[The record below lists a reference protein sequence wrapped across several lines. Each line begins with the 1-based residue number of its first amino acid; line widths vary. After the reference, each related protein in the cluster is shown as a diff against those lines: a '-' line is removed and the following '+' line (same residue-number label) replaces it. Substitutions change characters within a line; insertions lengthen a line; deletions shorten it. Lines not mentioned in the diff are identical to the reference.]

1 MEKKE
6 TKLTE
11 LFELNSG
18 KREYKGLDGITVH
31 KVDIY
36 KNRGLIEL
44 KLNGVSSL
52 PADNDAAVFLEDLET
67 DFGFRINF
75 VFDECRGGNI
85 SDYIDGLE
93 KLIMYMVKRDGGA
106 SLQGFTD
113 YVRVICSEGNPD
125 EGIKPGA
132 DLNVPEWWEGMLGPN
147 GKYDLSSAFGN
158 AVYACCRIPPD
169 SYDIK
174 VIDTTSDYEDYSPE
188 NDILRAMENGTY
200 EEYDGNYAKS
210 APKKSGKKKTEAE
223 VFAEDNDAASNKDS
237 WAYKAKQVQKEA
249 KVESKNNFDYS
260 KNAQADEIIF
270 GKVKKQATNMK
281 IKSLSMGE
289 MDVNIIGS
297 IKITDDLRLTKS
309 GKSVIA
315 KFDCF
320 DDTDGISCIAFL
332 KPEEA
337 DGFQKKFEKGGYV
350 ALQGN
355 CEKDTFS
362 GEIQFKVNGAFPAD
376 KPAGRKDTAERK
388 RVELHVHTKMSADD
402 ATTDPADLIK
412 LAASFGHSACAVTDH
427 GVVQAFPHVFEA
439 AKGINKKRKDTDEAP
454 FKCILGC
461 EGYLVDDGPTVFY
474 NLPYDV
480 EKDNY
485 FKKADGD
492 EDAALNFIEK
502 PKAVGSFV
510 SIVIKREGDDALK
523 DTFTSVCASKYR
535 LKGYKPVKP
544 EEEGESD
551 QDAMEFASHDIDKSL
566 WDVSEFPEKLSD
578 ESISIKPLEPHYH
591 LGRVIN
597 EELDI
602 NCAYADGSDEVIPSE
617 LVFEHVADFHA
628 DFGDAIYPGKGEPCD
643 SYFAMGELLEFIGD
657 SYITGPDIFTT
668 LAFLRR
674 AGYGINIEDHVYYR
688 HKFLM
693 PATSDEDI
701 LETYYKGEFKTVD
714 ELLAAKGTAFTYAAA
729 GDTHDTMFEA
739 CYKSAS
745 CLAACLKDAGTVN
758 ALDINYASGHYTPG
772 KIKLIKQKNQ
782 SAKESE
788 ALPVYHII
796 YLARSNMG
804 LYNLYRLVSESN
816 IHYFSRR
823 PRTPKSLLKYF
834 KSGII
839 VGGACEQGEIFRY
852 VLKAYVDSNKDRSL
866 TRKLLSESEEFRKI
880 LSLYDYVE
888 IQPLCNN
895 MFITRQEPEKFG
907 GTQPMNADDI
917 RIINEL
923 LVETADDHNMPVCAT
938 TDSHFLNKED
948 GRYRKYMMMSMGFED
963 AEMQSDLYFRNTQE
977 MLDEFA
983 YLGEKKAEEV
993 VIDNTNKIADL
1004 IEFGIK
1010 PFPDG
1015 SYPPQ
1020 IARAAADVRDIAYTK
1035 ANRLYRHNGVLNE
1048 VVKARLDRELESI
1061 IGNGYAIMY
1070 YIAYRL
1076 VKKSN
1081 NDGYVVGSRGSV
1093 GSSFAATMCGISE
1106 VNPLPPHYRC
1116 PKCNYAEFDN
1126 SGKFGSGYD
1135 LPPKNCPE
1143 CGEKLIPDGQDI
1155 PFETFLGFKGDK
1167 QPDID
1172 LNFSGEYQPRAH
1184 AYVGVLFGG
1193 THTFKAG
1200 TIGAYQD
1207 KNAYGVC
1214 RKVCEEKG
1222 EPFTQAHLAFM
1233 ARDII
1238 GVKRTTSQHPGGIVV
1253 IAKEMDIY
1261 EFTPIQFPA
1270 NKTDGGII
1278 TTHFDF
1284 RAMHDTILKLD
1295 ILGHADPTVLR
1306 MLSDITGVTITDI
1319 PIPDEKVMSL
1329 LESTDALGFPVEAT
1343 DAGSATLGLSE
1354 LGTNMARGMIK
1365 ETKPTRFYDLVQLMG
1380 LSHGTD
1386 VWTGNAQDLIRDGT
1400 CDLNSVIGCR
1410 DSIMTSL
1417 IYWGLPNKDAFDIME
1432 GVRKGKVAAGKVEK
1446 WPEYVEE
1453 MKSCGVPDWYIES
1466 CQKIKYMFPKAHA
1479 AAYAISSLRVAWF
1492 KVYYPEEYYCS
1503 FFTHRGEGLFNAED
1517 MCSGPEKVKERRIE
1531 LNEEM
1536 HAKGDPNTKLKYYF
1550 YELVEEMY
1558 ARGITFAPITLED
1571 SLGTKFAKAGPKLI
1585 RPPFCAIPAVSPANG
1600 EAIERARAD
1609 GPFKNRDDFMKRTGV
1624 GQSVTEKLLAYGG
1637 ILDDLPES
1645 AQMNLFDL
1653 FGGNDNGDD
1662 DGDK

>member
-1 MEKKE
+1 MEKKNVR
-6 TKLTE
+6 LLE
-11 LFELNSG
+11 LFNVDSDKYCDLNDL
-18 KREYKGLDGITVH
+18 YVV

-36 KNRGLIEL
+36 KAKASINMILEGVDSLKGNNSLVVLVKELERDFGTKVNFTFRGLDYTNFPDAYDKFVSLIRYYIARDGEGTVKNL
-44 KLNGVSSL
+44 SDFINLHSDIDYDRGNILAYITHIRVSSGWSQML
-52 PADNDAAVFLEDLET
+52 VSSDREELISAV
-67 DFGFRINF
+67 RN
-75 VFDECRGGNI
+75 
-85 SDYIDGLE
+85 
-93 KLIMYMVKRDGGA
+93 A
-106 SLQGFTD
+106 SS
-113 YVRVICSEGNPD
+113 ICIG
-125 EGIKPGA
+125 
-132 DLNVPEWWEGMLGPN
+132 
-147 GKYDLSSAFGN
+147 
-158 AVYACCRIPPD
+158 
-169 SYDIK
+169 
-174 VIDTTSDYEDYSPE
+174 
-188 NDILRAMENGTY
+188 NDIPGSFEILCDAPDIAGSDVAGGDDIIRAI
-200 EEYDGNYAKS
+200 EEGKMVFPDIEYVEEKPNKS
-210 APKKSGKKKTEAE
+210 TKKKKDEKAGDTEAKP
-223 VFAEDNDAASNKDS
+223 AAKDS
-237 WAYKAKQVQKEA
+237 WEAKAQQARKEA
-249 KVESKNNFDYS
+249 KQEEKKFDY
-260 KNAQADEIIF
+260 KAQANADNQLY
-270 GKVKKQATNMK
+270 GRVKKQATFMK
-281 IKSLSMGE
+281 IANLTIGCF
-289 MDVNIIGS
+289 DVNIAGNMIFNEDSFKLAKTG
-297 IKITDDLRLTKS
+297 R
-309 GKSVIA
+309 SVIV
-315 KFDCF
+315 KLMCL

-337 DGFQKKFEKGGYV
+337 DGFQKEFGKGGYV
-350 ALQGN
+350 GIQGN
-355 CEKDTFS
+355 VENDSYTGDKCLKVSGFFSAEKPP
-362 GEIQFKVNGAFPAD
+362 K
-376 KPAGRKDTAERK
+376 RKDTAERK
-388 RVELHVHTKMSADD
+388 RVELHVHTKMSESD
-402 ATTDPADLIK
+402 ATTEPADLIK
-412 LAASFGHSACAVTDH
+412 LAAQFGHSACAVTDH

-439 AKGINKKRKDTDEAP
+439 AKGINKKRKDTGEAP
-454 FKCILGC
+454 IKCILGC

-480 EKDNY
+480 KND
-485 FKKADGD
+485 KIKPSDVD
-492 EDAALNFIEK
+492 DDASLNFIFK

-510 SIVIKREGDDALK
+510 SIVIKRKGDDALR

-535 LKGYKPVKP
+535 LKGYKAVKP

-566 WDVSEFPEKLSD
+566 WDPDEIPEELRD
-578 ESISIKPLEPHYH
+578 ENINAKPLEPHAL
-591 LGRVIN
+591 LGTACNVD
-597 EELDI
+597 LDI
-602 NCAYADGSDEVIPSE
+602 NGEYADGSDEVIPSD

-628 DFGDAIYPGKGEPCD
+628 EFEDIIYPGKGEPCD

-657 SYITGPDIFTT
+657 SYVTGPDIFTA

-701 LETYYKGEFKTVD
+701 LETFYKGEFKTVD
-714 ELLAAKGTAFTYAAA
+714 EALSAKGTMFNYTAVGSEFDEMFTV
-729 GDTHDTMFEA
+729 

-745 CLAACLKDAGTVN
+745 LLASCLKDAGTVD
-758 ALDINYASGHYTPG
+758 AMSINYSCGHYTPE
-772 KIKLIKQKNQ
+772 KIKSTKRIAP
-782 SAKESE
+782 SSPIRE
-788 ALPVYHII
+788 APTYHII
-796 YLARSNMG
+796 YLVRSNMG
-804 LYNLYRLVSESN
+804 LYNLYRIVSESQ
-816 IHYFSRR
+816 IHYFALR

-839 VGGACEQGEIFRY
+839 VGGACERGEIYRY
-852 VLKAYVDSNKDRSL
+852 VITKYRELNKDRQA
-866 TRKLLSESEEFRKI
+866 TRDFLKDSKEFTKI

-895 MFITRQEPEKFG
+895 MFITRQDPSKSDT
-907 GTQPMNADDI
+907 GTTPMNEDDI

-923 LVETADDHNMPVCAT
+923 LVETADDHDMPVCAT

-948 GRYRKYMMMSMGFED
+948 GRYRKYMLMSMGFDD
-963 AEMQSDLYFRNTQE
+963 AEMQSDLYFRTTDE
-977 MLDEFA
+977 MLEEFK
-983 YLGEKKAEEV
+983 YLGEEKAMEV
-993 VIDNTNKIADL
+993 VVDNTNMIADM
-1004 IEFGIK
+1004 IDFGIK

-1035 ANRLYRHNGVLNE
+1035 ANRMYRHKGVLNP
-1048 VVKARLDRELESI
+1048 VVKERLDRELKSI

-1093 GSSFAATMCGISE
+1093 GSSFAATMSGISE

-1116 PKCNYAEFDN
+1116 KKCNYAEFDN
-1126 SGKFGSGYD
+1126 SGKYGSGYD

-1143 CGEKLIPDGQDI
+1143 CGEPLTPDGQDI
-1155 PFETFLGFKGDK
+1155 PFETFLGFHGDK

-1207 KNAYGVC
+1207 KNAYGLC
-1214 RKVCEEKG
+1214 RKICEEKG

-1270 NKTDGGII
+1270 NKTDCGII

-1306 MLSDITGVTITDI
+1306 MLSDITGVNITDI

-1329 LESTDALGFPVEAT
+1329 LVSTDALGFPIDAT

-1386 VWTGNAQDLIRDGT
+1386 VWTGNAQDLIRAGT

-1453 MKSCGVPDWYIES
+1453 MKKCGVPDWYIES

-1479 AAYAISSLRVAWF
+1479 AAYSISTLRVAWF

-1517 MCSGPEKVKERRIE
+1517 MCNGPEKVKKRRIE
-1531 LNEEM
+1531 LADEM

-1558 ARGITFAPITLED
+1558 ARGISFAPITLND
-1571 SLGTKFAKAGPKLI
+1571 SLGKKFAKAGPKLI

-1600 EAIERARAD
+1600 EAIEKARAEA
-1609 GPFKNRDDFMKRTGV
+1609 PFKNRDDFMKRTGV
-1624 GQSVTEKLLAYGG
+1624 GQSVTQKLLDYGG

-1645 AQMNLFDL
+1645 AQINLFDL
-1653 FGGNDNGDD
+1653 M
-1662 DGDK
+1662 

>member
-1 MEKKE
+1 MEKKRV
-6 TKLTE
+6 KLLE
-11 LFELNSG
+11 LFNVDSDKYKDLDEL
-18 KREYKGLDGITVH
+18 YVV

-36 KNRGLIEL
+36 KAKASINIILEGIDSLKYNNSVVALVSEL
-44 KLNGVSSL
+44 EK
-52 PADNDAAVFLEDLET
+52 
-67 DFGFRINF
+67 DFGTKVNF
-75 VFDECRGGNI
+75 CFN
-85 SDYIDGLE
+85 
-93 KLIMYMVKRDGGA
+93 
-106 SLQGFTD
+106 GFTD
-113 YVRVICSEGNPD
+113 TNLPDVYSNIESLIRYYAARDGEGPVKNLAD
-125 EGIKPGA
+125 FISLQADIDYDSGA
-132 DLNVPEWWEGMLGPN
+132 ALSYISYINVSSGWSSMLGN
-147 GKYDLSSAFGN
+147 EDKASLTSAINDANTICVGN
-158 AVYACCRIPPD
+158 EISCRCEILCHDHDMADMGQDDDVIRAIEEGRMVFPD
-169 SYDIK
+169 IEY
-174 VIDTTSDYEDYSPE
+174 V
-188 NDILRAMENGTY
+188 
-200 EEYDGNYAKS
+200 EEKPAKGS
-210 APKKSGKKKTEAE
+210 KKKKDEKAG
-223 VFAEDNDAASNKDS
+223 DADSKPAAKDS
-237 WAYKAKQVQKEA
+237 WEAKAQQLRKEA
-249 KVESKNNFDYS
+249 KQEEKKFDY
-260 KNAQADEIIF
+260 KAQANADNQLY
-270 GKVKKQATNMK
+270 GRVKKQATYMK
-281 IKSLSMGE
+281 IADLTIGCF
-289 MDVNIIGS
+289 DVNIAGNLIFNEDSFKLAKTG
-297 IKITDDLRLTKS
+297 R
-309 GKSVIA
+309 SVIV
-315 KFDCF
+315 KFMCL

-337 DGFQKKFEKGGYV
+337 DGFQKEFGKGGYV
-350 ALQGN
+350 GIQGN
-355 CEKDTFS
+355 VENDSFTGDKCLKVSGFFSAEKPP
-362 GEIQFKVNGAFPAD
+362 K
-376 KPAGRKDTAERK
+376 RKDTAERK
-388 RVELHVHTKMSADD
+388 RVELHVHTKMSESD
-402 ATTDPADLIK
+402 ATTEPADLIK
-412 LAASFGHSACAVTDH
+412 LAAQFGHSACAVTDH

-454 FKCILGC
+454 IKCILGC

-480 EKDNY
+480 KND
-485 FKKADGD
+485 KIKPSDVD
-492 EDAALNFIEK
+492 DDASLNFIFK

-510 SIVIKREGDDALK
+510 SIVIRRNGDDALR

-535 LKGYKPVKP
+535 LKGYKAVKP

-566 WDVSEFPEKLSD
+566 WNPDEIPEELRD
-578 ESISIKPLEPHYH
+578 ENINAKPMEPHYP
-591 LGRVIN
+591 LGTACNVD
-597 EELDI
+597 LDI
-602 NCAYADGSDEVIPSE
+602 NGDYADGSEEVIPSD

-628 DFGDAIYPGKGEPCD
+628 EFGDAIYPGKGEPCD

-657 SYITGPDIFTT
+657 SYVTGPDIFTT

-701 LETYYKGEFKTVD
+701 LETFYKGEFKTVD
-714 ELLAAKGTAFTYAAA
+714 EALNAKGALFNYTGACSGF
-729 GDTHDTMFEA
+729 DEMFSA

-745 CLAACLKDAGTVN
+745 LLASCLMDAGSVD
-758 ALDINYASGHYTPG
+758 ALSINYSCGHYTPE
-772 KIKLIKQKNQ
+772 KIKA
-782 SAKESE
+782 AKKTD
-788 ALPVYHII
+788 APTYHII
-796 YLARSNMG
+796 YLVRSNMG
-804 LYNLYRLVSESN
+804 LYNLYRIVSESQ
-816 IHYFSRR
+816 IHYYSRR

-834 KSGII
+834 KSGLII
-839 VGGACEQGEIFRY
+839 GGACEQGEIFRF
-852 VLKAYVDSNKDRSL
+852 VLKTYWELNKDRQA
-866 TRKLLSESEEFRKI
+866 TRDFLKDSEEFAKI

-895 MFITRQEPEKFG
+895 MFLTREDPAGKVPLNE
-907 GTQPMNADDI
+907 DDI

-923 LVETADDHNMPVCAT
+923 LVETADDHGMPVCAT

-948 GRYRKYMMMSMGFED
+948 GRYRKYMLMSMGFED
-963 AEMQSDLYFRNTQE
+963 AEYQPDLYFRTTNE
-977 MLDEFA
+977 MLDEFK
-983 YLGEKKAEEV
+983 YLGEEKAMEV
-993 VIDNTNKIADL
+993 VVDNTNMIADMC
-1004 IEFGIK
+1004 EFGIK

-1035 ANRLYRHNGVLNE
+1035 ANRMYRHKGVLNP
-1048 VVKARLDRELESI
+1048 VVKERLDRELTSI
-1061 IGNGYAIMY
+1061 ISNGYAIMY

-1093 GSSFAATMCGISE
+1093 GSSFAATMSGISE

-1116 PKCNYAEFDN
+1116 KKCNYAEFDN
-1126 SGKFGSGYD
+1126 SGKYGSGYD

-1143 CGEKLIPDGQDI
+1143 CGEPLTPDGQDI

-1214 RKVCEEKG
+1214 RKICEEKG
-1222 EPFTQAHLAFM
+1222 EAFTQAHLAFM

-1270 NKTDGGII
+1270 NKTDCGII

-1306 MLSDITGVTITDI
+1306 MLSDITGVNITDI

-1329 LESTDALGFPVEAT
+1329 LVGTDALGFPIEAT

-1386 VWTGNAQDLIRDGT
+1386 VWTGNAQDLIRAGT

-1453 MKSCGVPDWYIES
+1453 MKKCGVPDWYIES

-1479 AAYAISSLRVAWF
+1479 AAYSISTLRVAWF

-1503 FFTHRGEGLFNAED
+1503 FFTHRGEGLFNADD
-1517 MCSGPEKVKERRIE
+1517 MCHGPEKVKKRRIE
-1531 LNEEM
+1531 LADEM

-1558 ARGITFAPITLED
+1558 ARGITFAPITLND
-1571 SLGTKFAKAGPKLI
+1571 SLGKKFAKAGPKLI

-1600 EAIERARAD
+1600 EAIEKAREEA
-1609 GPFKNRDDFMKRTGV
+1609 PFKNRDDFMKRTGV
-1624 GQSVTEKLLAYGG
+1624 GQSVTQKLLDYGG

-1645 AQMNLFDL
+1645 AQINLFDL
-1653 FGGNDNGDD
+1653 M
-1662 DGDK
+1662 

>member
-1 MEKKE
+1 MEKKRV
-6 TKLTE
+6 KLLE
-11 LFELNSG
+11 LFNVDSDKYKDLDEL
-18 KREYKGLDGITVH
+18 YVV

-36 KNRGLIEL
+36 KAKASINIILEGIDSLKYNNSVVALVSEL
-44 KLNGVSSL
+44 EK
-52 PADNDAAVFLEDLET
+52 
-67 DFGFRINF
+67 DFGTKVNF
-75 VFDECRGGNI
+75 CFN
-85 SDYIDGLE
+85 
-93 KLIMYMVKRDGGA
+93 
-106 SLQGFTD
+106 GFTD
-113 YVRVICSEGNPD
+113 TNLPDAYSNIESLIRYYAARDGEGSVKNLAD
-125 EGIKPGA
+125 FISLQADIDYDNGA
-132 DLNVPEWWEGMLGPN
+132 ALSYISYINVSSGWSSMLGN
-147 GKYDLSSAFGN
+147 EDKESLTTAINDANTICVGN
-158 AVYACCRIPPD
+158 EISCRCEILCHDHDMAGMDISQDDDVIRAIEEGRMVFPD
-169 SYDIK
+169 IEY
-174 VIDTTSDYEDYSPE
+174 V
-188 NDILRAMENGTY
+188 
-200 EEYDGNYAKS
+200 EEKPAKGS
-210 APKKSGKKKTEAE
+210 KKKKDEKAG
-223 VFAEDNDAASNKDS
+223 DADAKPAAKDS
-237 WAYKAKQVQKEA
+237 WEAKAQQLRKEA
-249 KVESKNNFDYS
+249 KQEEKKFDY
-260 KNAQADEIIF
+260 KAQANADNQLY
-270 GKVKKQATNMK
+270 GRVKKQATFMK
-281 IKSLSMGE
+281 IADLTIGCF
-289 MDVNIIGS
+289 DVNIAGNLIFNEDSFKLAKTG
-297 IKITDDLRLTKS
+297 R
-309 GKSVIA
+309 SVIV
-315 KFDCF
+315 KFMCL

-337 DGFQKKFEKGGYV
+337 DGFQKEFGKGGYV
-350 ALQGN
+350 GIQGN
-355 CEKDTFS
+355 VENDSFTGDKCLKVSGFFTAEKPP
-362 GEIQFKVNGAFPAD
+362 K
-376 KPAGRKDTAERK
+376 RKDTAERK
-388 RVELHVHTKMSADD
+388 RVELHVHTKMSESD

-412 LAASFGHSACAVTDH
+412 LAAQFGHSACAVTDH

-454 FKCILGC
+454 IKCILGC

-480 EKDNY
+480 KND
-485 FKKADGD
+485 KIKPSDVD
-492 EDAALNFIEK
+492 DDASLNFIFK

-510 SIVIKREGDDALK
+510 SIVIRRNGDDALR
-523 DTFTSVCASKYR
+523 DTFTCVCASKYR
-535 LKGYKPVKP
+535 LKGYKAVKP

-566 WDVSEFPEKLSD
+566 WNPDEIPEELRD
-578 ESISIKPLEPHYH
+578 ENINAKPLDPHAL
-591 LGRVIN
+591 LGTACNVD
-597 EELDI
+597 LDI
-602 NCAYADGSDEVIPSE
+602 IGEYADGSDEVIPSE

-628 DFGDAIYPGKGEPCD
+628 EFEDAIYPGKGEPCD

-657 SYITGPDIFTT
+657 SYVTGPDIFTT

-701 LETYYKGEFKTVD
+701 LETFYKGEFKTVD
-714 ELLAAKGTAFTYAAA
+714 EALSSKGTLFYYAPD
-729 GDTHDTMFEA
+729 GSGFDDMFAA

-745 CLAACLKDAGTVN
+745 LLASCLKDAGSVD
-758 ALDINYASGHYTPG
+758 ALSINYSVGHYTPE
-772 KIKLIKQKNQ
+772 KIKSTKKNG
-782 SAKESE
+782 AVSE
-788 ALPVYHII
+788 APLYHII
-796 YLARSNMG
+796 YLVRSNMG
-804 LYNLYRLVSESN
+804 LYNLYRIVSESQ
-816 IHYFSRR
+816 IHYYSRR

-839 VGGACEQGEIFRY
+839 VGGACERGEIFRY
-852 VLKAYVDSNKDRSL
+852 VISKYRELSNKKQA
-866 TRKLLSESEEFRKI
+866 TRDFLKDSDEFAKI

-895 MFITRQEPEKFG
+895 MFLTRQDPAKSDT
-907 GTQPMNADDI
+907 GTTPLNEDDI

-923 LVETADDHNMPVCAT
+923 LVETADDHGMPVCAT

-948 GRYRKYMMMSMGFED
+948 GRYRKYMLMSMGFDD
-963 AEMQSDLYFRNTQE
+963 AEMQSDLYFRTTNE
-977 MLDEFA
+977 MLEEFK
-983 YLGEKKAEEV
+983 YLGEEKAMEV
-993 VIDNTNKIADL
+993 VVDNTNMIADM
-1004 IEFGIK
+1004 IDFGIK

-1035 ANRLYRHNGVLNE
+1035 ANRMYRHKGVLNP
-1048 VVKARLDRELESI
+1048 VVKERLDRELKSI

-1093 GSSFAATMCGISE
+1093 GSSFAATMSGISE

-1116 PKCNYAEFDN
+1116 KKCNYAEFDN
-1126 SGKFGSGYD
+1126 SGKYGSGYD

-1143 CGEKLIPDGQDI
+1143 CGEPLTPDGQDI
-1155 PFETFLGFKGDK
+1155 PFETFLGFHGDK

-1214 RKVCEEKG
+1214 RKICEEKG
-1222 EPFTQAHLAFM
+1222 EAFTQAHLAFM

-1270 NKTDGGII
+1270 NKTDCGII

-1306 MLSDITGVTITDI
+1306 MLSDITGVNITDI

-1329 LESTDALGFPVEAT
+1329 LVGTDALGFPIDAT

-1386 VWTGNAQDLIRDGT
+1386 VWTGNAQDLIRAGT

-1453 MKSCGVPDWYIES
+1453 MKKCGVPDWYIES

-1479 AAYAISSLRVAWF
+1479 AAYSISTLRVAWF

-1503 FFTHRGEGLFNAED
+1503 FFTHRGEGLFNADD
-1517 MCSGPEKVKERRIE
+1517 MCNGPEKVKKRRIE
-1531 LNEEM
+1531 LADEM

-1558 ARGITFAPITLED
+1558 ARGITFAPITLNE
-1571 SLGTKFAKAGPKLI
+1571 SLGTKFSKAGPKLI
-1585 RPPFCAIPAVSPANG
+1585 RPPFCAISAVSPANG
-1600 EAIERARAD
+1600 EAIEKARAEA
-1609 GPFKNRDDFMKRTGV
+1609 PFKNRDDFMKRTGV
-1624 GQSVTEKLLAYGG
+1624 GQSVTQKLLDYGG

-1645 AQMNLFDL
+1645 AQINLFDL
-1653 FGGNDNGDD
+1653 M
-1662 DGDK
+1662 

>member
-1 MEKKE
+1 MEKINV
-6 TKLTE
+6 KLLDLFNVDSDRYKDLSE
-11 LFELNSG
+11 L
-18 KREYKGLDGITVH
+18 YVQ

-36 KNRGLIEL
+36 KAKASVNIIIDGVESLSGKNSLVSFVHDLENDFGTRVNFTFKGFDDINFPTAYEAVSDLIKYYVARDNKNE
-44 KLNGVSSL
+44 VSN
-52 PADNDAAVFLEDLET
+52 PADNIDLKADVDYDSGDCFGYVTYINILSGWALMLSDSEKKNIIESVREASYICLGTDIPGRFEIET
-67 DFGFRINF
+67 IDPDIAG
-75 VFDECRGGNI
+75 
-85 SDYIDGLE
+85 SDL
-93 KLIMYMVKRDGGA
+93 M
-106 SLQGFTD
+106 
-113 YVRVICSEGNPD
+113 PD
-125 EGIKPGA
+125 DIYQAIKE
-132 DLNVPEWWEGMLGPN
+132 LKFE
-147 GKYDLSSAFGN
+147 
-158 AVYACCRIPPD
+158 
-169 SYDIK
+169 
-174 VIDTTSDYEDYSPE
+174 DYEVPADT
-188 NDILRAMENGTY
+188 GK
-200 EEYDGNYAKS
+200 G
-210 APKKSGKKKTEAE
+210 SGKKNKSEKKEDSDTKPNKNSWEA
-223 VFAEDNDAASNKDS
+223 
-237 WAYKAKQVQKEA
+237 KAQQLRKEA
-249 KVESKNNFDYS
+249 KQEEKKFDY
-260 KNAQADEIIF
+260 KAQANADNQLY
-270 GKVKKQATNMK
+270 GKVKKQATFMK
-281 IKSLSMGE
+281 IANLTIGCF
-289 MDVNIIGS
+289 DVNIAGNLIFNEDSFKLAKTG
-297 IKITDDLRLTKS
+297 R
-309 GKSVIA
+309 SVIV
-315 KFDCF
+315 KFMCL

-337 DGFQKKFEKGGYV
+337 DGFQKEFGKGGYV
-350 ALQGN
+350 GIQGN
-355 CEKDTFS
+355 VENDSFTGDKCLKVSGFFSAEKPP
-362 GEIQFKVNGAFPAD
+362 K
-376 KPAGRKDTAERK
+376 RKDTAERK
-388 RVELHVHTKMSADD
+388 RVELHVHTKMSESD

-412 LAASFGHSACAVTDH
+412 LAAQFGHSACAVTDH

-439 AKGINKKRKDTDEAP
+439 AKGINKKRKDTGEAP
-454 FKCILGC
+454 IKCILGC

-480 EKDNY
+480 KND
-485 FKKADGD
+485 KIKPSDVD
-492 EDAALNFIEK
+492 DDASLNFIFK

-510 SIVIKREGDDALK
+510 SIVIKRNGDDALR

-535 LKGYKPVKP
+535 LKGYKAVKP

-566 WDVSEFPEKLSD
+566 WDPSEVPEELRD
-578 ESISIKPLEPHYH
+578 ENITKKPLDPHEP
-591 LGRVIN
+591 LGMTVNIERDVKD
-597 EELDI
+597 E
-602 NCAYADGSDEVIPSE
+602 YADGTDEVIPSE

-628 DFGDAIYPGKGEPCD
+628 EFEDAIYTGTGEPCD

-674 AGYGINIEDHVYYR
+674 AGYGINIEDQVYYR

-701 LETYYKGEFKTVD
+701 LETFYKGEFKTVD
-714 ELLAAKGTAFTYAAA
+714 EALSSKGTLFNYSAVGSEFDDMFT
-729 GDTHDTMFEA
+729 A

-745 CLAACLKDAGTVN
+745 LLASCLIDAGTVD
-758 ALDINYASGHYTPG
+758 ALDINYKIGHYTPAR
-772 KIKLIKQKNQ
+772 IKSNDKN
-782 SAKESE
+782 ANK
-788 ALPVYHII
+788 LPIAPMYHII
-796 YLARSNMG
+796 YLVRSNMG
-804 LYNLYRLVSESN
+804 LYNLYRIVSESQ
-816 IHYFSRR
+816 IHYYARR

-839 VGGACEQGEIFRY
+839 VGGACERGEIYRY
-852 VLKAYVDSNKDRSL
+852 VITQYRSLNKDRQA
-866 TRKLLSESEEFRKI
+866 TREFLKESEEFAKI

-895 MFITRQEPEKFG
+895 MFITRQDPSKSDT
-907 GTQPMNADDI
+907 GTTPMNEDDI
-917 RIINEL
+917 RIVNEL
-923 LVETADDHNMPVCAT
+923 LVETADDHGMPVCAT

-948 GRYRKYMMMSMGFED
+948 GRYRKYMLMSMGFDD
-963 AEMQSDLYFRNTQE
+963 AEMQSDLYFRTTDE
-977 MLDEFA
+977 MLEEFK
-983 YLGEKKAEEV
+983 YLGEEKAMEV
-993 VIDNTNKIADL
+993 VVDNTNMIADM

-1035 ANRLYRHNGVLNE
+1035 ANRMYRHKGVLNE
-1048 VVKARLDRELESI
+1048 VVKARLDRELDSI
-1061 IGNGYAIMY
+1061 INNGYAIMY

-1116 PKCNYAEFDN
+1116 KKCNYAEFDN
-1126 SGKFGSGYD
+1126 SGKYGSGYD

-1143 CGEKLIPDGQDI
+1143 CGEPLTPDGQDI

-1214 RKVCEEKG
+1214 RKICEEKG

-1270 NKTDGGII
+1270 NKTDCGII

-1306 MLSDITGVTITDI
+1306 MLSDITGVNITDI

-1329 LESTDALGFPVEAT
+1329 LVNTDALGFPIEAT

-1386 VWTGNAQDLIRDGT
+1386 VWTGNAQDLIRAGT

-1453 MKSCGVPDWYIES
+1453 MKKCGVPDWYIES

-1479 AAYAISSLRVAWF
+1479 AAYSISTLRVAWF

-1517 MCSGPEKVKERRIE
+1517 MCNGPEKVKKRRIE
-1531 LNEEM
+1531 LADEM

-1558 ARGITFAPITLED
+1558 ARGITFAPITLND
-1571 SLGTKFAKAGPKLI
+1571 SLGKKFAKAGPKLI

-1600 EAIERARAD
+1600 EAIEKARAEA
-1609 GPFKNRDDFMKRTGV
+1609 PFKNRDDFMKRTGV
-1624 GQSVTEKLLAYGG
+1624 GQSVTQKLLDYGG

-1645 AQMNLFDL
+1645 AQINLFDL
-1653 FGGNDNGDD
+1653 M
-1662 DGDK
+1662 

>member
-1 MEKKE
+1 MEKKSV
-6 TKLTE
+6 KLLE
-11 LFELNSG
+11 LFNVEDD
-18 KREYKGLDGITVH
+18 RYKDLVDLTVV

-36 KNRGLIEL
+36 KAKASINIILEGIENLKDNRSIVSFVEELERDFGTKVNFAFKGINRDNFPYLYESLRGLIKHYIARDSAGGVCDMVDFINLSFDGDYETVNIDIPTGWSAMLTDFDRKNL
-44 KLNGVSSL
+44 KESVGDAVNICVADRMDFNYEIVSS
-52 PADNDAAVFLEDLET
+52 
-67 DFGFRINF
+67 
-75 VFDECRGGNI
+75 
-85 SDYIDGLE
+85 
-93 KLIMYMVKRDGGA
+93 
-106 SLQGFTD
+106 
-113 YVRVICSEGNPD
+113 
-125 EGIKPGA
+125 
-132 DLNVPEWWEGMLGPN
+132 VPEV
-147 GKYDLSSAFGN
+147 
-158 AVYACCRIPPD
+158 AV
-169 SYDIK
+169 
-174 VIDTTSDYEDYSPE
+174 SDFERED
-188 NDILRAMENGTY
+188 DILKAIAEGRVEFPAEEPVEEQAAKGT
-200 EEYDGNYAKS
+200 KK
-210 APKKSGKKKTEAE
+210 KKS
-223 VFAEDNDAASNKDS
+223 DDAKASDAKPASKDS
-237 WAYKAKQVQKEA
+237 WAAKAEQVRKEA
-249 KVESKNNFDYS
+249 KQEDKQSFYRAKE
-260 KNAQADEIIF
+260 NAENQLY
-270 GKVKKQATNMK
+270 GRVKKQATFMK
-281 IKSLSMGE
+281 IENLTVGCF
-289 MDVNIIGS
+289 DVNIAGDIS
-297 IKITDDLRLTKS
+297 FNDDSFKLAKT
-309 GKSVIA
+309 GKSVVV
-315 KFDCF
+315 KFMCL

-337 DGFQKKFEKGGYV
+337 DSFQKEYGKGGFIGI
-350 ALQGN
+350 QGN
-355 CEKDTFS
+355 VENDSFTGDKMLKVSGFFSAEKPP
-362 GEIQFKVNGAFPAD
+362 K
-376 KPAGRKDTAERK
+376 RKDNAKRK
-388 RVELHVHTKMSADD
+388 RVELHVHTKMSESD
-402 ATTDPADLIK
+402 ATTEPADLVK
-412 LAASFGHSACAVTDH
+412 LAASFGHSAVAVTDH

-439 AKGINKKRKDTDEAP
+439 AKGINKKRKDTGEEP
-454 FKCILGC
+454 IKCILGC

-480 EKDNY
+480 KND
-485 FKKADGD
+485 KIKPSDVD
-492 EDAALNFIEK
+492 DDASLNFIQK

-510 SIVIKREGDDALK
+510 SIVINRNGDDALR
-523 DTFTSVCASKYR
+523 DTFTSVCASKFR
-535 LKGYKPVKP
+535 LKGYKAVKP

-551 QDAMEFASHDIDKSL
+551 QDAMDFASHDIDKSL
-566 WDVSEFPEKLSD
+566 WDPDEIPEELRD
-578 ESISIKPLEPHYH
+578 ENINAKPLEPHAP
-591 LGRVIN
+591 LGAACNVD
-597 EELDI
+597 LDI
-602 NCAYADGSDEVIPSE
+602 NGDYADGSDEVIPEE

-628 DFGDAIYPGKGEPCD
+628 EFDDAIYPGKGEPCD

-701 LETYYKGEFKTVD
+701 LETFYKD
-714 ELLAAKGTAFTYAAA
+714 EYKSIDEALSSKGVAFEHAPD
-729 GDTHDTMFEA
+729 GSIFDSMFTK

-745 CLAACLKDAGTVN
+745 LLVACLKDAGTVD
-758 ALDINYASGHYTPG
+758 ALSINYSVGHYKPE
-772 KIKLIKQKNQ
+772 KIKSTKKI
-782 SAKESE
+782 SPSSPIRE
-788 ALPVYHII
+788 APTYHII
-796 YLARSNMG
+796 YLVRSNMG
-804 LYNLYRLVSESN
+804 LYNLYRIVSESQ
-816 IHYFSRR
+816 IHYFALR

-839 VGGACEQGEIFRY
+839 VGGACERGEIYRFVISKYRE
-852 VLKAYVDSNKDRSL
+852 LNKDRQA
-866 TRKLLSESEEFRKI
+866 TRDFLKESKEFAKI

-895 MFITRQEPEKFG
+895 MFIIRQDPSKSDT
-907 GTQPMNADDI
+907 GTTPMNEDDI

-923 LVETADDHNMPVCAT
+923 LVETADDHGMMCCAT

-948 GRYRKYMMMSMGFED
+948 GRYRKYMLMSMGFSD
-963 AEMQSDLYFRNTQE
+963 AEMQSDLYFRTTDE
-977 MLDEFA
+977 MLDEFK
-983 YLGEKKAEEV
+983 YLGEEKAMEV
-993 VIDNTNKIADL
+993 VVDNTNKIADL

-1035 ANRLYRHNGVLNE
+1035 ANRMYRHNGVLNE
-1048 VVKARLDRELESI
+1048 VVKARLDRELASI

-1126 SGKFGSGYD
+1126 TGVYGSGYD
-1135 LPPKNCPE
+1135 LPPKICPE

-1214 RKVCEEKG
+1214 RKICEEKG

-1270 NKTDGGII
+1270 NKTDCGII

-1306 MLSDITGVTITDI
+1306 MLSDITGINITDI

-1329 LESTDALGFPVEAT
+1329 LVGTDALGFPIDAT

-1386 VWTGNAQDLIRDGT
+1386 VWTGNAQDLIRSGT

-1446 WPEYVEE
+1446 WHEYVKE
-1453 MKSCGVPDWYIES
+1453 MKECGVPVWYIES

-1479 AAYAISSLRVAWF
+1479 AAYAISTLRVAWF

-1503 FFTHRGEGLFNAED
+1503 FFTHRGEGLFDAEQ
-1517 MCSGPEKVKERRIE
+1517 MCNGPERVKKRRIE
-1531 LNEEM
+1531 LADEM

-1550 YELVEEMY
+1550 YELIEEMY
-1558 ARGITFAPITLED
+1558 ARGITFAPITLND
-1571 SLGTKFAKAGPKLI
+1571 SLGKKFTKAGEKLI
-1585 RPPFCAIPAVSPANG
+1585 RPPFCAIAGVSEANG
-1600 EAIERARAD
+1600 LDIENARKD
-1609 GPFKNRDDFMKRTGV
+1609 GEFKNRDEFMKRTGL
-1624 GQSVTEKLLAYGG
+1624 GQSVVQKLLDYGG
-1637 ILDDLPES
+1637 ILNDLPES

-1653 FGGNDNGDD
+1653 M
-1662 DGDK
+1662 

>member
-1 MEKKE
+1 MENKSV
-6 TKLTE
+6 KLLD
-11 LFELNSG
+11 LFEIYSD
-18 KREYKGLDGITVH
+18 KYSDLDGLFVL

-36 KNRGLIEL
+36 KARSSVNLVIEGIDSLKTQNSLVSFVQELEKDFGTKVNLTFKGFDYVNFLSGYDKINALIKYYIARDNKETVSNL
-44 KLNGVSSL
+44 VDFITLRSDVDYDKGDEFAYVTQINVSS
-52 PADNDAAVFLEDLET
+52 
-67 DFGFRINF
+67 GW
-75 VFDECRGGNI
+75 
-85 SDYIDGLE
+85 
-93 KLIMYMVKRDGGA
+93 
-106 SLQGFTD
+106 LQ
-113 YVRVICSEGNPD
+113 
-125 EGIKPGA
+125 
-132 DLNVPEWWEGMLGPN
+132 MLGACEKDN
-147 GKYDLSSAFGN
+147 IISAVKDANNICFGN
-158 AVYACCRIPPD
+158 DIPVSFEIM
-169 SYDIK
+169 SYEPEMAGFD
-174 VIDTTSDYEDYSPE
+174 VSPE
-188 NDILRAMENGTY
+188 DDILRAIKSGTLEFPEV
-200 EEYDGNYAKS
+200 EEVQETKNKGRKKKASDAKS
-210 APKKSGKKKTEAE
+210 DKSSDPEKKPGKNTWEFKAEQARKEAKQ
-223 VFAEDNDAASNKDS
+223 EDKESF
-237 WAYKAKQVQKEA
+237 YKAKE
-249 KVESKNNFDYS
+249 
-260 KNAQADEIIF
+260 NAENQIY
-270 GKVKKQATNMK
+270 GRVKKQARFMK
-281 IKSLSMGE
+281 IADLSIGCF
-289 MDVNIIGS
+289 DVNIAGDIS
-297 IKITDDLRLTKS
+297 FNEDSFKLAKT
-309 GKSVIA
+309 GKSVIV
-315 KFDCF
+315 KFMCL

-337 DGFQKKFEKGGYV
+337 DSFQKDYGKGGYIGI
-350 ALQGN
+350 QGN
-355 CEKDTFS
+355 VENDSFTGDKSLRVSGFFS
-362 GEIQFKVNGAFPAD
+362 AERPPK
-376 KPAGRKDTAERK
+376 RKDLAERK
-388 RVELHVHTKMSADD
+388 RVELHVHTMMSAND
-402 ATTDPADLIK
+402 ATTEPADLIK
-412 LAASFGHSACAVTDH
+412 LAVQFGHSACAVTDH

-439 AKGINKKRKDTDEAP
+439 ARGINEKREENGEKP

-461 EGYLVDDGPTVFY
+461 EGYLVDDGPTLFY

-480 EKDNY
+480 KNDK
-485 FKKADGD
+485 FKRADTD

-510 SIVIKREGDDALK
+510 SVVIKRNGDDALK

-535 LKGYKPVKP
+535 LKGYKQVEP

-566 WDVSEFPEKLSD
+566 WDISEFPESLSD
-578 ESISIKPLEPHYH
+578 ESIAVKTVEPHDP
-591 LGRVIN
+591 LGVVIN
-597 EELDI
+597 ADLDI
-602 NCAYADGSDEVIPSE
+602 NCPFADGSDEVVPSE
-617 LVFEHVADFHA
+617 LVFEHVADFRA
-628 DFGDAIYPGKGEPCD
+628 DFDDVIYPGTGEPCD

-701 LETYYKGEFKTVD
+701 LETYFKGEYKTVD
-714 ELLAAKGTAFTYAAA
+714 ELLAVRGADFVYSAT
-729 GDTHDTMFEA
+729 GDSHDTMFDE

-745 CLAACLKDAGTVN
+745 CLVCCLKDAGTVD
-758 ALDINYASGHYTPG
+758 ALEINYSLGHHKPERL
-772 KIKLIKQKNQ
+772 KLQKKKDETWENTR
-782 SAKESE
+782 
-788 ALPVYHII
+788 ALPAYHII
-796 YLARSNMG
+796 YLVRSNMG
-804 LYNLYRLVSESN
+804 LYNLYRLVSESQ
-816 IHYFSRR
+816 IHYFSKR

-852 VLKAYVDSNKDRSL
+852 VLKSYVSNNMDKDL
-866 TRKLLSESEEFRKI
+866 TRQALKESEEFRKI

-895 MFITRQEPEKFG
+895 MFITRKNPSEFG
-907 GTQPMNADDI
+907 GTKPMNENDI

-948 GRYRKYMMMSMGFED
+948 GRYRKYMMMNMGFND
-963 AEMQSDLYFRNTQE
+963 AEMQSDLYFRTTDE
-977 MLDEFA
+977 MLDEFK
-983 YLGEKKAEEV
+983 YLGEEKAMEV
-993 VIDNTNKIADL
+993 VVDNTNMIADL

-1035 ANRLYRHNGVLNE
+1035 ANRMYRHNGVLNE

-1116 PKCNYAEFDN
+1116 PKCNFAEFDN
-1126 SGKFGSGYD
+1126 SGKYGSGYD

-1207 KNAYGVC
+1207 KNAFGIC
-1214 RKVCEEKG
+1214 RKICEERG

-1270 NKTDGGII
+1270 EKTDGGII

-1306 MLSDITGVTITDI
+1306 MLSDITGVNISDI

-1329 LESTDALGFPVEAT
+1329 LVNTDALGFPIEAT

-1386 VWTGNAQDLIRDGT
+1386 VWTGNAQDLIRNGT

-1432 GVRKGKVAAGKVEK
+1432 GVRKGKVAAGKVKK

-1479 AAYAISSLRVAWF
+1479 AAYAISTLRVAWF

-1503 FFTHRGEGLFNAED
+1503 FFTHRGEGLFDAVQLCN
-1517 MCSGPEKVKERRIE
+1517 GPERVKKRRIE
-1531 LNEEM
+1531 LADEM

-1558 ARGITFAPITLED
+1558 ARGITFAPITLND
-1571 SLGTKFAKAGPKLI
+1571 SLGKKFVKAGDKLI
-1585 RPPFCAIPAVSPANG
+1585 RPPFCAIPGVSEANG
-1600 EAIERARAD
+1600 IDIENARNE
-1609 GPFKNRDDFMKRTGV
+1609 GEFKNRDDFMKRTGV
-1624 GQSVTEKLLAYGG
+1624 GQSVTQKILDYGG

-1645 AQMNLFDL
+1645 AQINFFDL
-1653 FGGNDNGDD
+1653 L
-1662 DGDK
+1662 